1 MNRTRGPCPQ
11 RCPER
16 SPTCH
21 ATCKTYLEHH
31 AEREQIYKERVRELD
46 IVAFKVD
53 AKKRLRNTKDWRRKR
68 R

>member
-1 MNRTRGPCPQ
+1 MNRTRRPCPQ
-11 RCPER
+11 HCPER

-31 AEREQIYKERVRELD
+31 AERELD